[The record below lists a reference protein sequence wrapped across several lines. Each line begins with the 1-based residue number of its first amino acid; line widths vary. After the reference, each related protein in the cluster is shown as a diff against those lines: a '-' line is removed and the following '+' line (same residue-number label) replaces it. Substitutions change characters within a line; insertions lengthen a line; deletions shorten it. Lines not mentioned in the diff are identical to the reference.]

1 MSTFEIQTRPEALKN
16 FNDTFFRI
24 KKDKDRMW
32 RKFRAYTSEQVLP
45 TGVEVKSVS
54 TGYLTYELWYKEGLD
69 NDIETHAMNFYNFYP
84 CAGYGSD
91 VTKVSKDKYVFSRQN
106 SCD

>member
-1 MSTFEIQTRPEALKN
+1 MSAYEIQNRPDALKY
-16 FNDTFFRI
+16 FNDTFDRI

-32 RKFRAYTSEQVLP
+32 RKFRAYTSESVLP
-45 TGVEVKSVS
+45 SGVEVKSVS
-54 TGYLTYELWYKEGLD
+54 TGFCTQELWYKEGLD
-69 NDIETHAMNFYNFYP
+69 IDIENHAMNFYNFYP
-84 CAGYGSD
+84 VGGYGSC